1 MRRFNIPVALPTL
14 TDAKAAWAKARAAA
28 ELRTAKRAVRKAQ
41 REQLHDLA
49 AELVK
54 QQRSK

>member
-1 MRRFNIPVALPTL
+1 MRRFNIPVAIPTL
-14 TDAKAAWAKARAAA
+14 TDAKAAWAKAQAAS

-41 REQLHDLA
+41 REQLLALA

-54 QQRSK
+54 QRSK